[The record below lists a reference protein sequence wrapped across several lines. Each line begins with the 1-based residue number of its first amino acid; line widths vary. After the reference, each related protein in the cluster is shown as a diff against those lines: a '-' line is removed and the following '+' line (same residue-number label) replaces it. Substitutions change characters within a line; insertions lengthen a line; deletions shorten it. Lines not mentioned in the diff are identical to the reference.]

1 MYIYSTLNVQF
12 KSVSMVMFD
21 NYFNVSSCC
30 EYIDLL
36 KSKMVLNVDH
46 REGISFNGVVI
57 FELTYSVNKANEI
70 SIL

>member
-21 NYFNVSSCC
+21 NYFNVSCCC

-46 REGISFNGVVI
+46 RQGISFNGVVI
-57 FELTYSVNKANEI
+57 LELTYSANKTNDI